1 MRLIGKDVNDKAYLA
16 VFSFDDKL
24 ELVYDCVWG
33 KGLLRSVYDV
43 DDETNYRFFV
53 SGAL

>member
-16 VFSFDDKL
+16 VFNFDDKL
-24 ELVYDCVWG
+24 KLVYDCVWE
-33 KGLLRSVYDV
+33 KGLLRGVYDV
-43 DDETNYRFFV
+43 DEATSYRFFV